1 MLSKAELEVLTE
13 KYEAKAERAYQNYQE
28 TGISRYDRERRNAEE
43 LADAMRMAAQASDD
57 YSQLINLRHS
67 KRLIPRMFRSFIASR
82 MWPISSRIAG
92 KYRSVTE
99 MATISF
105 WGICICLNPTIRYRR
120 GVHFNISDPVI
131 KQGSI
136 RRV

>member
-57 YSQLINLRHS
+57 YSQLLTLEVQS
-67 KRLIPRMFRSFIASR
+67 PYWQAKPR
-82 MWPISSRIAG
+82 
-92 KYRSVTE
+92 T
-99 MATISF
+99 
-105 WGICICLNPTIRYRR
+105 L
-120 GVHFNISDPVI
+120 
-131 KQGSI
+131 
-136 RRV
+136 

>member
-57 YSQLINLRHS
+57 YSQLINLR
-67 KRLIPRMFRSFIASR
+67 
-82 MWPISSRIAG
+82 
-92 KYRSVTE
+92 
-99 MATISF
+99 
-105 WGICICLNPTIRYRR
+105 
-120 GVHFNISDPVI
+120 
-131 KQGSI
+131 GSI
-136 RRV
+136 SVLASKAKDAMRQPEEKENGGHASGFKRPGIYCKTERPDL

>member
-57 YSQLINLRHS
+57 
-67 KRLIPRMFRSFIASR
+67 
-82 MWPISSRIAG
+82 
-92 KYRSVTE
+92 
-99 MATISF
+99 
-105 WGICICLNPTIRYRR
+105 
-120 GVHFNISDPVI
+120 
-131 KQGSI
+131 
-136 RRV
+136 